1 MHATWTLTNLSSGL
15 MNIPGFLRGRWTDAR
30 VLLAKAKILRQS
42 SGPAALPRTT
52 WADSLINPRQ
62 FYLDCF
68 RYFHRRLPE
77 AIKAHRGYFRRRK
90 RGFGEDAFH
99 TMWFLLIREFQPRS
113 FLEIGVYRGQTLS
126 LVALLARQQ
135 GIDCEVC
142 GISPFSSAGDS
153 VSHYVQ
159 GLDYYADTLQNFSF
173 FSLRPPELLRAC
185 SNEPGAQA
193 CIRSRAWDII
203 YIDGNHD
210 YDVAKADWIL
220 CAANVRPGGLIVLDD
235 SGLSSRYEPPGF
247 ATRGHPG
254 PSKVAQEVD
263 PDDFIE
269 ILQVGHNRVF
279 QKRTL

>member
-1 MHATWTLTNLSSGL
+1 
-15 MNIPGFLRGRWTDAR
+15 MNIPGFLHARWTDAR
-30 VLLAKAKILRQS
+30 LLFAKAKVLRQS
-42 SGPAALPRTT
+42 AGPAALPRAT
-52 WADSLINPRQ
+52 WADSLKNPRQ

-68 RYFHRRLPE
+68 RYFHRRLPPS
-77 AIKAHRGYFRRRK
+77 IKAHRRYFRRRK

-126 LVALLARQQ
+126 LVALLAQQQ
-135 GIDCEVC
+135 GIACEVW

-153 VSHYVQ
+153 VSRYLR
-159 GLDYYADTLQNFSF
+159 GLDYYADTLKNFSF
-173 FSLRPPELLRAC
+173 FSLPPPELVR
-185 SNEPGAQA
+185 SYSTEPSALER
-193 CIRSRAWDII
+193 IRSRAWDIV

-235 SGLSSRYEPPGF
+235 SGLSSKYEPPSF

-254 PSKVAQEVD
+254 PSKVAQEVGSEE
-263 PDDFIE
+263 FIE

-279 QKRTL
+279 QKKVPGR